1 MPVKSSLLDVLT
13 EGAWIVSLCFAAVSD
28 MAKRQRG
35 YGDSVPLV
43 IEQAFH
49 RPLQAMS
56 GLAGSLVQLMGLDL
70 VVPS

>member
-1 MPVKSSLLDVLT
+1 
-13 EGAWIVSLCFAAVSD
+13 